1 MRPSPYLALLSARYR
16 TLLQYRAAAL
26 AGAGTQLFWGGIRIM
41 ILLAFYRGSSA
52 EQPMEPADVV
62 TYVWLGQAFLAL
74 LPWNHD
80 LELERQIRSGGVAYE
95 LLRPLDLYA
104 FWFVGTL
111 ARRISSASLRCLPI
125 AVVAGFALP
134 WAGLGSWR
142 LAPPEDLAAA
152 ALFAAAMVVAVALG
166 CAITMLVHVSLL
178 FTISGDGV
186 SRLMPALV
194 TIFSG
199 MVVPLPL
206 FPDWAQPFLAVQPFR
221 SLADVPYRIYTGD
234 IPASEAI
241 FAIGLGAVWTALA
254 VACGRL
260 LLARGQRI
268 LVVQGG

>member
-1 MRPSPYLALLSARYR
+1 VLSARYR
-16 TLLQYRAAAL
+16 VLLQYRAAAL

-41 ILLAFYRGSSA
+41 ILLAFYRGSSS

-62 TYVWLGQAFLAL
+62 TYVWLGQALLAL

-80 LELERQIRSGGVAYE
+80 LELERQVRDGGVAYE

-104 FWFVGTL
+104 YWSMRTL
-111 ARRISSASLRCLPI
+111 ARRISSTSLRCVPI
-125 AVVAGFALP
+125 VVVAGVVLP
-134 WAGLGSWR
+134 WAGLEAWR
-142 LAPPEDLAAA
+142 LAPPDGLAAG
-152 ALFAAAMVVAVALG
+152 ALFAVAMLVAIALG

-186 SRLMPALV
+186 ARLMPALV

-206 FPDWAQPFLAVQPFR
+206 FPDWAQPFLALLPFP
-221 SLADVPYRIYTGD
+221 SLADVPYRVYTGD
-234 IPASEAI
+234 IPTSEALP
-241 FAIGLGAVWTALA
+241 AIAFGALWTAVL
-254 VACGRL
+254 VASGRW
-260 LLARGQRI
+260 LLARGQRA